1 MTAGKQEPDSDVKPP
16 SASKSLSVVRKG
28 IFIYFEHYFCEDIRK
43 FYTFF
48 YPFGSIIFME
58 TCLQT
63 VLQRTNKKE
72 CRECSEK
79 KKLSKSNKY
88 VI

>member
-48 YPFGSIIFME
+48 LPIRIHNIYGNMLTDCF
-58 TCLQT
+58 T
-63 VLQRTNKKE
+63 KDK
-72 CRECSEK
+72 
-79 KKLSKSNKY
+79 
-88 VI
+88 